1 MEKGGWLQII
11 QNVQKGLRQKL
22 QKFFYLLYEDD
33 RVKRLK
39 SLKALFQKQYL
50 IQMQA
55 RIKQDKT
62 AWIVAM
68 SMTLILVLGSWFQAQ
83 YVNAQMV
90 DVYAVKQNDR
100 ILGWVSSPK
109 VVEQWINH
117 RLKRES
123 LALGGAEVILD
134 PKMAVQ
140 FERKRIFQG
149 KIEDEQ
155 VLETLSQNF
164 QTKVMAQ
171 KITINGKTIGYVKS
185 VKQAEKVI
193 AQVAEHITGTPL
205 VFDAKQKKVHIA
217 PLAQE
222 THDQELSIQALDH
235 KEKTVRVATAATSA
249 PPDEKLVGAQIKS
262 DIAFESE
269 AVDPDLLTDEA
280 TLADLLATGGKEPQI
295 YVIEAGDTLSGVAQ
309 KFHTTVQSLLDLNV
323 GLQEDSVLQ
332 IGQQLIVSPT
342 QPEIVIET
350 ETEKIVEERIPYTTK
365 TIEDNTMY
373 KGQSKIQQTGQDGK
387 KQIRYRLTREN
398 GIITAQE
405 VVDEQV
411 LTPPRE
417 QIVIKGTK
425 TPPTVPTGQ
434 FIWPTKGGYITS
446 GYGMRW
452 GKMHPAIDIS
462 GVYDRTIMAADNGKV
477 VFAGRSGAYGNLVK
491 ISHGNGY
498 ETWYAHLSSISVSSG
513 QQVAKGQ
520 KIGVMGDT
528 GHATGVHLHF
538 EIHLNGKA
546 LNPAKFY

>member
-1 MEKGGWLQII
+1 MKKGGWLHII
-11 QNVQKGLRQKL
+11 QNVPRGLRQKL
-22 QKFFYLLYEDD
+22 QKFINFLYDDD

-39 SLKALFQKQYL
+39 LLKALFQKQYL
-50 IQMQA
+50 IQIQA
-55 RIKQDKT
+55 RVKQDKT

-68 SMTLILVLGSWFQAQ
+68 SMTLVLVLGSWFQAQ
-83 YVNAQMV
+83 YIHAQMV
-90 DVYAVKQNDR
+90 EMYEVKQNDR
-100 ILGWVSSPK
+100 ILGWISSPK
-109 VVEQWINH
+109 VVEQWINQ

-123 LALGGAEVILD
+123 LALGGAEVIVD
-134 PKMAVQ
+134 PNMAIHY
-140 FERKRIFQG
+140 EKRHIFQG
-149 KIEDEQ
+149 TPDDDR
-155 VLETLSQNF
+155 VLEMLSQNF

-205 VFDAKQKKVHIA
+205 VFDAKEKKVHIA
-217 PLAQE
+217 PLA
-222 THDQELSIQALDH
+222 HASIDQEVNIQALNH
-235 KEKTVRVATAATSA
+235 KEKTVRAAAAGTTA

-269 AVDPDLLTDEA
+269 AVDPDILTDEA
-280 TLADLLATGGKEPQI
+280 TLIDLLATGGKEPQI

-365 TIEDNTMY
+365 TIEDDTMY

-411 LTPPRE
+411 LAPPKE

-425 TPPTVPTGQ
+425 TPPTVPTGK

-477 VFAGRSGAYGNLVK
+477 IFAGRDGSYGNLVK

-498 ETWYAHLSSISVSSG
+498 ETWYAHLSSISVSVG

-528 GHATGVHLHF
+528 GNATGVHLHF